1 MNEYEDRARQY
12 RQRAEELRAILPD
25 MHDQVC
31 RDTLIKIAAGY
42 DKLADEQDQLG
53 LESRAHSAIV
63 DFQPRDAARLNNRH

>member
-42 DKLADEQDQLG
+42 DKLADEQDQFG
-53 LESRAHSAIV
+53 KESRAHSAIV
-63 DFQPRDAARLNNRH
+63 DFQPRDAPRLTGRH